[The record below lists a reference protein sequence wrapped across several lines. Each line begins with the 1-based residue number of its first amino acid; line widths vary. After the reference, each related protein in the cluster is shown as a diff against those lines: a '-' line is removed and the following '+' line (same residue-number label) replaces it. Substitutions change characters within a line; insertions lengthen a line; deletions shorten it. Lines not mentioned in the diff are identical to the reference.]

1 MCPSKLGR
9 DALLLMVLCVRD
21 LAMYW
26 LLVELVL
33 LEERCPLLLQYFE
46 DFKTIRCLID

>member
-26 LLVELVL
+26 LLVECVAEGEMSFVASVL
-33 LEERCPLLLQYFE
+33 
-46 DFKTIRCLID
+46 